1 MAWDVDS
8 DEGESAAGVLPR
20 MQRLR
25 VLIEAGFDDGRPGAA
40 FYDRSLHDLR
50 GLVADLADPMFNP
63 VTGQHGAPQ
72 PEEVSDGEVR
82 RWIDRMRVALHLGGV
97 GADLVG
103 GRRGLRVIRLAEQ
116 LYGETPDETTFYDLA
131 WLAGQLDLEASNIS
145 WVTLTNMMAG
155 FDGRAGRHASPSEM
169 RELVGLAGRAREILG
184 RLDSVQAHA
193 DVDAGADGGQR
204 VTPVQALE
212 AMWNADLPWQR
223 MGDRLAELV
232 ETARDEPMVEWARG
246 VLAGFEDARS
256 VVVRE
261 LAESQARLNA
271 VVLAPFVTRIA
282 ERFGGGWREV
292 AAEIGLGAGTGLPA
306 DYRQSLENLAEL
318 YWDLDPD
325 LSGFDEALLWMRRV
339 RVLIDAGFGGA
350 GEGAAFY
357 AVGLDD
363 LRSLVAGLS
372 GPVFNPQTRQR
383 ELRTLRAV
391 GVKEIRRWVELMDLV
406 DDFGGVGRAVGEV
419 GAGLVGGTR
428 LLPVLRLAEELYGK
442 RPEVEMLRGLAWLAN
457 QLDPVS
463 ANISQTSLARM
474 AADFE
479 GRADEY
485 ASPPEV
491 RRLVELAGM
500 VREDLGQV
508 DRDPVGALE
517 AIWNADR
524 RWERTANRLAELER
538 TASNEGDDQTA
549 EWATGLQFDLHEEW
563 SVVVREPAETQAR
576 LNAFVLTPFIT
587 KIAEG
592 FEDGWSGLAAEVG
605 VGGGAG
611 LPNDAR
617 RSLVNLAGLYWEIV
631 PQLSGFDDAPL
642 WMRRIRALIDA
653 GFDNSRG
660 SAAFYALGLDDL
672 RSLVADVTGPVFN
685 QQARQLEPRPAGAVR
700 LDEIRRWLEEMDV
713 AHNVGGYNALV
724 NRIGEDLVG
733 HRRLFPVIRL
743 AGQLYREMADMETL
757 HALAWLAN
765 QLYPESSKI
774 SFTSLASMVAGFEGR
789 PGGQASVLNV
799 FDLVDLA
806 GMARK
811 VLAGDGYP
819 SHALA
824 ALWTNGPVQALE
836 AIWNADR
843 YWWRMNDRLTVIEAN
858 ADEQTAGWAAHV
870 LFSFEGTRSWVVRET
885 AEAPARLNA
894 AVLPSLVRAIA
905 ARLNPDG
912 SEGLE
917 GLAREIGF
925 GDAARLPADYPQSLT
940 DLAGLYWEILPD
952 LVGFDE
958 APLWMRRIRT
968 LIDAG
973 FGDRRG
979 RADFYARSVDHL
991 RSLVADLPRPVSN
1004 PPAGRQEPR
1013 WPGTVEI
1020 DEIRRWL
1027 ELMDVVHDLGGYH
1040 ALVSVIG
1047 EGLVGGR
1054 RLLPVIQLA
1063 NVIYGQRPKIE
1074 TVHDLARLAHELDP
1088 ESSHVDLDS
1097 LSDSVR
1103 DSLERDYGT
1112 RFDEADMRHLVSLAG
1127 ATGWLSGRLDSVSPS
1142 GVHRTSVRFEMQGS
1156 TESVEYTAWTRSPS
1170 YAASDA
1176 AEGGK
1181 TLVVLGH
1188 GDVVVSLDVI
1198 AKMQGRSSADVLA
1211 QVHLPG
1217 RGPRWVVCRVDAS
1230 GRRRPRLVN
1239 EPTAELAGVPWVEP
1253 LLFFASGDSEQAARV
1268 EGLVRGLARGLRGVQ
1283 VVGVHVTEDGR
1294 AELRDGRL
1302 VTPEDFA
1309 EEIWESEQFVPGF
1322 PLAFL
1327 GCGAFRQPV
1336 GGGASFADQV
1346 AEALS
1351 TTASWGTD
1359 GDVWLTEDGSVHATK
1374 TVVMPDG
1381 RMLPTFVGGM
1391 GNGHWYHRD
1400 SGAGLVEHGSELRA
1414 AFNGWAEPRYA
1425 VGANPAPLI
1434 RWAGRPGPSREEGLL
1449 SVGLTTGAAMPAGS
1463 SSAGGGSRRAQEEVR
1478 SEVVRQRA
1486 ETIAARSDTVDTQG
1500 SESNIRAGAGVEPQ
1514 TSTSDP
1520 DSGAVFPGQQ
1530 TSSSAMPGHGGLSSV
1545 DSVAVSLDDVH
1556 VGSRVPGM
1564 GAAER
1569 SLRRATAARELQV
1582 LSDQAYS
1589 GLEDLSELARASL
1602 LANASEQLG
1611 APVNGSTHAVRV
1623 MAYHTMLGVGDDQIA
1638 QLRDR
1643 LARIWADLMAVS
1655 AGAGPEPGRDPGAG
1669 PESVGDAGAVPAPRG
1684 DVRSE
1689 PTGET
1694 SGDAAN
1700 DDAVGDVDEA
1710 ELQRLRD
1717 RLSRLAGEDEGTSVE
1732 RAVSHRTVDDF
1743 EARWAIWLPMGSSV
1757 IKSDCAR
1764 RRQCSSGWVS
1774 VRRGLRVGGRWS
1786 MSKSVCGIR
1795 SPVR

>member
-1 MAWDVDS
+1 MAGPVPGVEVVRAGIVSSDVGADVRAAVRELPLRDGRFVVAVRGDGAGGVVVYGGSVDARMLAGVIRQSSNWDPDAVESVWLYACGVSEVFARALDEELGSGVRWTRDMVWFGPGTGGFASMVAGAYVGEGGRLLPVLPPNGRWESTRPDGDGQPEVGPYDLRLPEDQGGLRPDWVHLRAPVVERVAGLDEQEIEDPEQGFEEAVDPLADLMWEFGEEADRIHAEPLPFPGGDELVAGLARPFAGEGGDGWERLAREVGLDVAADDFRAALRSLAELAWDVDS

-25 VLIEAGFDDGRPGAA
+25 VLIEASFDDGRPGAA

-653 GFDNSRG
+653 
-660 SAAFYALGLDDL
+660 
-672 RSLVADVTGPVFN
+672 
-685 QQARQLEPRPAGAVR
+685 
-700 LDEIRRWLEEMDV
+700 
-713 AHNVGGYNALV
+713 
-724 NRIGEDLVG
+724 
-733 HRRLFPVIRL
+733 
-743 AGQLYREMADMETL
+743 
-757 HALAWLAN
+757 
-765 QLYPESSKI
+765 
-774 SFTSLASMVAGFEGR
+774 AS
-789 PGGQASVLNV
+789 
-799 FDLVDLA
+799 
-806 GMARK
+806 
-811 VLAGDGYP
+811 
-819 SHALA
+819 
-824 ALWTNGPVQALE
+824 
-836 AIWNADR
+836 I
-843 YWWRMNDRLTVIEAN
+843 
-858 ADEQTAGWAAHV
+858 TA
-870 LFSFEGTRSWVVRET
+870 
-885 AEAPARLNA
+885 A
-894 AVLPSLVRAIA
+894 AVLPSTPWA
-905 ARLNPDG
+905 
-912 SEGLE
+912 
-917 GLAREIGF
+917 
-925 GDAARLPADYPQSLT
+925 LT
-940 DLAGLYWEILPD
+940 I
-952 LVGFDE
+952 
-958 APLWMRRIRT
+958 
-968 LIDAG
+968 
-973 FGDRRG
+973 
-979 RADFYARSVDHL
+979 
-991 RSLVADLPRPVSN
+991 
-1004 PPAGRQEPR
+1004 
-1013 WPGTVEI
+1013 
-1020 DEIRRWL
+1020 
-1027 ELMDVVHDLGGYH
+1027 
-1040 ALVSVIG
+1040 
-1047 EGLVGGR
+1047 
-1054 RLLPVIQLA
+1054 
-1063 NVIYGQRPKIE
+1063 
-1074 TVHDLARLAHELDP
+1074 
-1088 ESSHVDLDS
+1088 
-1097 LSDSVR
+1097 
-1103 DSLERDYGT
+1103 
-1112 RFDEADMRHLVSLAG
+1112 
-1127 ATGWLSGRLDSVSPS
+1127 
-1142 GVHRTSVRFEMQGS
+1142 
-1156 TESVEYTAWTRSPS
+1156 
-1170 YAASDA
+1170 
-1176 AEGGK
+1176 
-1181 TLVVLGH
+1181 
-1188 GDVVVSLDVI
+1188 
-1198 AKMQGRSSADVLA
+1198 
-1211 QVHLPG
+1211 
-1217 RGPRWVVCRVDAS
+1217 
-1230 GRRRPRLVN
+1230 
-1239 EPTAELAGVPWVEP
+1239 
-1253 LLFFASGDSEQAARV
+1253 
-1268 EGLVRGLARGLRGVQ
+1268 
-1283 VVGVHVTEDGR
+1283 
-1294 AELRDGRL
+1294 
-1302 VTPEDFA
+1302 
-1309 EEIWESEQFVPGF
+1309 
-1322 PLAFL
+1322 
-1327 GCGAFRQPV
+1327 CGA
-1336 GGGASFADQV
+1336 
-1346 AEALS
+1346 
-1351 TTASWGTD
+1351 W
-1359 GDVWLTEDGSVHATK
+1359 W
-1374 TVVMPDG
+1374 
-1381 RMLPTFVGGM
+1381 
-1391 GNGHWYHRD
+1391 
-1400 SGAGLVEHGSELRA
+1400 
-1414 AFNGWAEPRYA
+1414 
-1425 VGANPAPLI
+1425 
-1434 RWAGRPGPSREEGLL
+1434 
-1449 SVGLTTGAAMPAGS
+1449 
-1463 SSAGGGSRRAQEEVR
+1463 
-1478 SEVVRQRA
+1478 
-1486 ETIAARSDTVDTQG
+1486 
-1500 SESNIRAGAGVEPQ
+1500 
-1514 TSTSDP
+1514 
-1520 DSGAVFPGQQ
+1520 
-1530 TSSSAMPGHGGLSSV
+1530 
-1545 DSVAVSLDDVH
+1545 
-1556 VGSRVPGM
+1556 
-1564 GAAER
+1564 
-1569 SLRRATAARELQV
+1569 
-1582 LSDQAYS
+1582 
-1589 GLEDLSELARASL
+1589 
-1602 LANASEQLG
+1602 
-1611 APVNGSTHAVRV
+1611 
-1623 MAYHTMLGVGDDQIA
+1623 
-1638 QLRDR
+1638 
-1643 LARIWADLMAVS
+1643 
-1655 AGAGPEPGRDPGAG
+1655 
-1669 PESVGDAGAVPAPRG
+1669 
-1684 DVRSE
+1684 
-1689 PTGET
+1689 
-1694 SGDAAN
+1694 
-1700 DDAVGDVDEA
+1700 
-1710 ELQRLRD
+1710 
-1717 RLSRLAGEDEGTSVE
+1717 
-1732 RAVSHRTVDDF
+1732 
-1743 EARWAIWLPMGSSV
+1743 PM
-1757 IKSDCAR
+1757 
-1764 RRQCSSGWVS
+1764 
-1774 VRRGLRVGGRWS
+1774 
-1786 MSKSVCGIR
+1786 
-1795 SPVR
+1795 